1 MIRFIDMHRE
11 QFGFEA
17 VCRVVGTT
25 ECGFLTSRGCRA
37 AKQRPASARGIW
49 AAKFTCVR
57 IPKGLCDAALFTDV
71 RTRRIVGEPRADHAQ
86 QLRNLAGSGFGPLAT
101 IDFPH
106 KRAVLVGLTRE
117 RFVRD
122 RLWVPGAAAAD
133 GRPAPR
139 TALKTA
145 AASARTRRA
154 RATRSWPLWKRAC
167 SGGWAAPAS
176 RPRASGAW

>member
-17 VCRVVGTT
+17 VSRVVGTT

-71 RTRRIVGEPRADHAQ
+71 RTRRIVGWAVAARLPTEALPLQALEHA
-86 QLRNLAGSGFGPLAT
+86 LLCTCAEASSCCGS
-101 IDFPH
+101 
-106 KRAVLVGLTRE
+106 
-117 RFVRD
+117 
-122 RLWVPGAAAAD
+122 
-133 GRPAPR
+133 
-139 TALKTA
+139 
-145 AASARTRRA
+145 
-154 RATRSWPLWKRAC
+154 
-167 SGGWAAPAS
+167 
-176 RPRASGAW
+176 

>member
-71 RTRRIVGEPRADHAQ
+71 RTRRID
-86 QLRNLAGSGFGPLAT
+86 
-101 IDFPH
+101 
-106 KRAVLVGLTRE
+106 
-117 RFVRD
+117 
-122 RLWVPGAAAAD
+122 
-133 GRPAPR
+133 
-139 TALKTA
+139 
-145 AASARTRRA
+145 
-154 RATRSWPLWKRAC
+154 
-167 SGGWAAPAS
+167 GWAVAARLPTEALPLQALEHALLCTCAEAS
-176 RPRASGAW
+176 SLDVSSGW

>member
-1 MIRFIDMHRE
+1 MTASGQKPMSLDRFIDMHRE

-71 RTRRIVGEPRADHAQ
+71 RTRRIVGWAVAARLPTEALPLQALEHALLCTCAEASS
-86 QLRNLAGSGFGPLAT
+86 LRETG
-101 IDFPH
+101 
-106 KRAVLVGLTRE
+106 
-117 RFVRD
+117 
-122 RLWVPGAAAAD
+122 
-133 GRPAPR
+133 
-139 TALKTA
+139 KTVFTS
-145 AASARTRRA
+145 AS
-154 RATRSWPLWKRAC
+154 
-167 SGGWAAPAS
+167 
-176 RPRASGAW
+176 